1 MCKASCSKIIE
12 SLYLKRETRNHPLAT
27 LAPWNMLPPLL
38 SSKRFQLL
46 SLILCY
52 FCRPSYLVRMNCT
65 AFCGVTKPPNLT
77 ASHGWML
84 WGYVKCWAWLC
95 HCTSHSSGC
104 ENTGMQKPC
113 WVFILAQGAPDLSS
127 SFSFCL
133 FFYFL
138 GSSSCPNHWMAL
150 DHTTDL
156 VLLWGTRWGR
166 AEESMRIFKYATQ
179 VSDGHFYIPAVTK
192 ATLSLQSAFKDLLI
206 IQSVIFLWL
215 VTCKSEFWRCFH
227 LVTTVPKMC
236 GSMLAGTGRTCLA

>member
-52 FCRPSYLVRMNCT
+52 FCRPSYLVRMICT

-95 HCTSHSSGC
+95 HCTSRSSGC
-104 ENTGMQKPC
+104 GDIGMQNC
-113 WVFILAQGAPDLSS
+113 AEYSS
-127 SFSFCL
+127 W
-133 FFYFL
+133 
-138 GSSSCPNHWMAL
+138 HR
-150 DHTTDL
+150 
-156 VLLWGTRWGR
+156 VLLR
-166 AEESMRIFKYATQ
+166 SFL
-179 VSDGHFYIPAVTK
+179 
-192 ATLSLQSAFKDLLI
+192 LSF
-206 IQSVIFLWL
+206 FLSFFTFLVALFAL
-215 VTCKSEFWRCFH
+215 VTECLLTTQQTLCWSEGGFEAEFRSPREFLCMQHKSPTDISIF
-227 LVTTVPKMC
+227 
-236 GSMLAGTGRTCLA
+236 

>member
-52 FCRPSYLVRMNCT
+52 FCRPSYLARMICT

-95 HCTSHSSGC
+95 HCTSRSSGR
-104 ENTGMQKPC
+104 EDIGMQNRAEYSAC
-113 WVFILAQGAPDLSS
+113 TGCSWGLSS
-127 SFSFCL
+127 SVSFSL

-138 GSSSCPNHWMAL
+138 GSSSCPGHWMPV

-156 VLLWGTRWGR
+156 VLLWGRLWGR
-166 AEESMRIFKYATQ
+166 TQESMRIFMYATQ
-179 VSDGHFYIPAVTK
+179 TSNWHFYITAQTK

-206 IQSVIFLWL
+206 MKSVIFPWL
-215 VTCKSEFWRCFH
+215 VTCKSKFLKVLSFSYHC
-227 LVTTVPKMC
+227 P
-236 GSMLAGTGRTCLA
+236 